1 MGKQDWDWDVSIGSN
16 FDTSLKIGKP
26 YWDYER
32 NVVSLGRL
40 PARLQCPEHA
50 RVIASRRHWDPSW
63 FHMRTKKSLQLM
75 SQGYRVSWRY
85 FKISCQ
91 LVLLC
96 SIKKNPNIWRVNFSV
111 KTQGDAC
118 FWSSLFLLY
127 NIYITFT
134 MIYLCVSQVLHL
146 HIRENSRT
154 SVDLF
159 FADFILVVVVQPP
172 FCYVCWLHTS
182 QGWDHW
188 FEFMILYSLQD
199 PVYVV
204 FPSLKY

>member
-1 MGKQDWDWDVSIGSN
+1 MIWRERTVYRIVAGGIHLRRWFPFQSSQSIKVPNDLSWSTRLSRKQDIPLVLDWIGFNFGTSTLMGKQDWDWDVSIGYN
-16 FDTSLKIGKP
+16 FDTSLKMGKP

-96 SIKKNPNIWRVNFSV
+96 SI
-111 KTQGDAC
+111 
-118 FWSSLFLLY
+118 
-127 NIYITFT
+127 
-134 MIYLCVSQVLHL
+134 
-146 HIRENSRT
+146 
-154 SVDLF
+154 
-159 FADFILVVVVQPP
+159 
-172 FCYVCWLHTS
+172 
-182 QGWDHW
+182 
-188 FEFMILYSLQD
+188 
-199 PVYVV
+199 
-204 FPSLKY
+204 

>member
-91 LVLLC
+91 LYS
-96 SIKKNPNIWRVNFSV
+96 SIMFYKKNILIFGESIFQLRPKGMLASGPVCSYYIPSGSLWLFNI
-111 KTQGDAC
+111 A
-118 FWSSLFLLY
+118 
-127 NIYITFT
+127 
-134 MIYLCVSQVLHL
+134 M
-146 HIRENSRT
+146 ENHH
-154 SVDLF
+154 F
-159 FADFILVVVVQPP
+159 
-172 FCYVCWLHTS
+172 
-182 QGWDHW
+182 
-188 FEFMILYSLQD
+188 
-199 PVYVV
+199 
-204 FPSLKY
+204 